1 MRVTRYCRVSRLSFI
16 VYRLSFIVSLAEN
29 PKQPRFSKFADM
41 HAKEKGHTDSEDEV
55 SEDDIYIYM
64 YIYVHI
70 YIYVCVYVYK
80 RLYHAMI
87 S

>member
-1 MRVTRYCRVSRLSFI
+1 
-16 VYRLSFIVSLAEN
+16 
-29 PKQPRFSKFADM
+29 M

-55 SEDDIYIYM
+55 SEDDIYICV
-64 YIYVHI
+64 YICTYI
-70 YIYVCVYVYK
+70 YIYIYVYVYK

>member
-16 VYRLSFIVSLAEN
+16 VYRLSFIVSLAEK

-55 SEDDIYIYM
+55 SEDDIYICV
-64 YIYVHI
+64 YICTYI
-70 YIYVCVYVYK
+70 YIYVCVYMY
-80 RLYHAMI
+80 I
-87 S
+87 SGYTTP